1 MSTVSVES
9 IYMNTQ
15 SFSGPGVEL
24 GEESGLASIVFD
36 AADRTPGRPSLR
48 GTGQSESLTCL
59 EVADRVRNLASALV
73 AAGLAAGERV
83 AVLGRTSLDWV
94 ILDLAVI
101 AVGGVLVPVYPTS
114 SHEQIRHIVADS
126 GSTHFAAE
134 NEPDAERLR
143 TVGAVTVWS
152 FETLS
157 QWSRSHSHTDTD
169 TDERIATVHRDDLA
183 MIVYTSG
190 TTGPAKGCMLSHRN
204 MFAAAANTV
213 VRTGDM
219 FGGTP
224 EDQAVTALGLPLAHV
239 FGQTILF
246 ATLYGGSETHLLPG
260 IPDTVAALPQIEPTF
275 LALVPYALEKIRKA
289 ARPHLEGGAEEA
301 VVSDGLTLLRSGMQA
316 SAAASA
322 RPVLGM
328 MGGRLRSVI
337 SGGASLDDSTAGFYA
352 GFGIDIL
359 NCYGMTESATAVTVN
374 EPKTNR
380 IGTVG
385 RPIPGTTVAIAPD
398 GEVLVRGANVT
409 RGYWGAAADRSP
421 VDSDGWL
428 HTGDIGELDDGYLRI
443 TGRKKE
449 ILVTSGG
456 KNVAPTP
463 LEDRIRLHP
472 LVSNAVVIGDGRSYV
487 AALITLDPAAVG
499 LDDAL
504 LRAELQAAVDDANSL
519 VSRAESIRQFRVL
532 PVDFTV
538 DSGLLTSSLKLK
550 RSAIEATFATEIA
563 DIYDMAVPQTLR

>member
-1 MSTVSVES
+1 
-9 IYMNTQ
+9 MNTQ

-24 GEESGLASIVFD
+24 AEKSGLSSIIFD

-48 GTGQSESLTCL
+48 EIGKSESLTCL
-59 EVADRVRNLASALV
+59 EVSDRVRNLASALV
-73 AAGLAAGERV
+73 EAGVDVGERV

-94 ILDLAVI
+94 VLDLAVL

-114 SHEQIRHIVADS
+114 SPEQISHIVADS

-134 NEPDAERLR
+134 SEFDAERLR
-143 TVGAVTVWS
+143 DAGAATVLS
-152 FETLS
+152 FETVS
-157 QWSRSHSHTDTD
+157 QWSRSTSRRTP
-169 TDERIATVHRDDLA
+169 DERIAAVHRDDLA

-190 TTGPAKGCMLSHRN
+190 TTGPAKGCMLSHGN
-204 MFAAAANTV
+204 MFAAAVNTV
-213 VRTGDM
+213 VRTGGM
-219 FGGTP
+219 FGGTAD
-224 EDQAVTALGLPLAHV
+224 EQAVTALGLPLAHV

-260 IPDTVAALPQIEPTF
+260 IPDTVAALPRIKPTF

-289 ARPHLEGGAEEA
+289 ARSHLEEGVEDAA
-301 VVSDGLTLLRSGMQA
+301 VSDGLTLLRSGKQA
-316 SAAASA
+316 SVAVPA

-328 MGGRLRSVI
+328 LGGRLRSVI

-352 GFGIDIL
+352 GFGVDIL

-421 VDSDGWL
+421 VDADGWL
-428 HTGDIGELDDGYLRI
+428 HTGDIGEIDDGYLRI

-472 LVSNAVVIGDGRSYV
+472 LVSNAVVIGDGRAYV

-499 LDDAL
+499 LDDTL
-504 LRAELQAAVDDANSL
+504 VRAELQAAVDDANSL

-532 PVDFTV
+532 SVDFTV

-550 RSAIEATFATEIA
+550 RAAIDATFATEIA
-563 DIYDMAVPQTLR
+563 DIYDMATPQTVR